1 MNRLRNKI
9 YLGLIVLA
17 FSTPL
22 IIAMDDRPSMSQ
34 EMLQETNHDDDGERE
49 VRCFSRFLA
58 EAANFW
64 EALNDYVAEVHGLN
78 DDENDKIG

>member
-17 FSTPL
+17 FSSSPS

-34 EMLQETNHDDDGERE
+34 EMLQEANHDDDGERE
-49 VRCFSRFLA
+49 VGCFSRFLA

-78 DDENDKIG
+78 DKDE